1 MLFNFESNA
10 QPIKLTADFDVRKSL
25 ITLNWNMVNN
35 HGKTSYMILRSAD
48 GIVWTEA
55 AKDKILRNYT
65 YRDLY
70 YFEDKFYTLG
80 KNFYRIRISD
90 GNNTMVALSP
100 IVTAFTTATREE
112 LTGTWL
118 IYPNPVNDVL
128 TLNYK
133 GTMDLKG
140 VVNVEILDVT
150 GKIVIKF
157 RSASI
162 YKIIQIPVN
171 KLKRGFYFTQVTV
184 MNDMVMNKQFMK
196 Q

>member
-1 MLFNFESNA
+1 MLFSFKSNA
-10 QPIKLTADFDVRKSL
+10 QAIKLTTDFDVRKSI

-35 HGKTSYMILRSAD
+35 PGKTSYMILRSAD

-55 AKDKILRNYT
+55 ARDKILRNYT
-65 YRDLY
+65 DRDLY

-80 KNFYRIRISD
+80 KNFYRIKITNE
-90 GNNTMVALSP
+90 NNMMVALSP
-100 IVTAFTTATREE
+100 IVTTFTTATRGEI
-112 LTGTWL
+112 TGTWL

-133 GTMDLKG
+133 GTADLKG
-140 VVNVEILDVT
+140 VVNVQIMDVT

-171 KLKRGFYFTQVTV
+171 NLKRGFYFTRVTV
-184 MNDMVMNKQFMK
+184 MNDIVMNKQFMK